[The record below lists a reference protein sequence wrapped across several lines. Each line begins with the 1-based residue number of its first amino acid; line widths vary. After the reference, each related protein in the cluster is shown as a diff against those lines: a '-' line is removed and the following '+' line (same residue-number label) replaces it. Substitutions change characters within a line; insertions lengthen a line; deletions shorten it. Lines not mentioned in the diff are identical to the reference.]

1 MFPARRPSRFLVPI
15 VAGVLIVGL
24 LPAAAL
30 ASSPVAADQALHAT
44 EDTALPIVLAG
55 TDADGDA
62 LTFAIDTGPS
72 AGTLSAL
79 SDPAVCDGDTPSSC
93 SVDVTYTPDPNVT
106 GPNSFTYTVSDGETT
121 ATGTISITIDSV
133 NDPPTGT
140 NGSRS
145 TLEDT
150 PFAIDSADFGFSDPD
165 DSPPNGFESVIVTS
179 APTAGTLTNDGTL
192 VSDNDEVLVTDIDA
206 GKLVLLA
213 GARRQR

>member
-93 SVDVTYTPDPNVT
+93 SVDVTYTPNPNVT
-106 GPNSFTYTVSDGETT
+106 GPDSFTYTVSDGENDCHRDHLDHHRLGQRPTD
-121 ATGTISITIDSV
+121 GNQRFEV
-133 NDPPTGT
+133 N
-140 NGSRS
+140 
-145 TLEDT
+145 
-150 PFAIDSADFGFSDPD
+150 
-165 DSPPNGFESVIVTS
+165 
-179 APTAGTLTNDGTL
+179 
-192 VSDNDEVLVTDIDA
+192 
-206 GKLVLLA
+206 
-213 GARRQR
+213 ARGHPLRDR